1 MYRNSVYTEIFRE
14 KINKFIDK
22 KSKRKKEQKHFMRTH
37 YTIENINLIPKRN
50 RTKTKTHL
58 SDERTELSVAESK

>member
-1 MYRNSVYTEIFRE
+1 MC
-14 KINKFIDK
+14 
-22 KSKRKKEQKHFMRTH
+22 TH